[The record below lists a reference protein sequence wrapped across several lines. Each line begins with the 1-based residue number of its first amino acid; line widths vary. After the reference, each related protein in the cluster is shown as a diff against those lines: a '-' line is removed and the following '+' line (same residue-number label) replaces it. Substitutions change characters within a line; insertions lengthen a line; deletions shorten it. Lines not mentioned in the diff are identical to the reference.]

1 MRSNAVVKVIDRVSG
16 EVLWS
21 VRTRRDFI
29 SVFGEPPQ
37 SRYQD
42 SNYWKVVDPAG
53 VNSLYEFDVL
63 VTFIRGVRVALRFE
77 ILTGGNSRQRRK
89 ARRACKK

>member
-1 MRSNAVVKVIDRVSG
+1 MGSNAVVKVIDRVSG
-16 EVLWS
+16 KVLWS
-21 VRTRRDFI
+21 VRTRRDFT
-29 SVFGEPPQ
+29 SMFGEPPQ

-42 SNYWKVVDPAG
+42 SNYWKVIDPAG

-63 VTFIRGVRVALRFE
+63 VTFIRGVRIVLRFE
-77 ILTGGNSRQRRK
+77 ILPGGNAKQRRK